1 MSTPVTRTL
10 AVLGATGSV
19 GRQALEVADE
29 HGLTITLLSA
39 NRSLDDMESLARRY
53 QPKAVAM
60 ADEVA
65 AGALKTKLADTAVVV
80 FGGEQGI
87 LEAIDY
93 VADQTDTYVNSIL
106 GMAGLAPSLA
116 VVKTGKRLALANKES
131 LVIAG
136 AHVLSRASESGCE
149 IIPVDSEHSAIFQSL
164 RAGEGKEVKRLI
176 LTASGGPFRKMDKE
190 ELARVTKQDA
200 LRHPTWQMGQKI
212 TIDSATM
219 MNKGF
224 EVIEAA
230 HLFGITPDRI
240 DVVIHPE
247 SIIHSA
253 VEYIDGTVIAE
264 MSLPDMRSCV
274 RYALFHPHRV
284 EANVAPLDFFALGRL
299 TFDRPN
305 HEAFPLLALAGECF
319 AMGGAMPAILN
330 AANEVA
336 VAAFLAEQIS
346 FLSISEIVSEVVR
359 SLSAHKAD
367 TALDDILAAD
377 AAARARARE
386 LC

>member
-65 AGALKTKLADTAVVV
+65 ADALKTKLADTAVVV